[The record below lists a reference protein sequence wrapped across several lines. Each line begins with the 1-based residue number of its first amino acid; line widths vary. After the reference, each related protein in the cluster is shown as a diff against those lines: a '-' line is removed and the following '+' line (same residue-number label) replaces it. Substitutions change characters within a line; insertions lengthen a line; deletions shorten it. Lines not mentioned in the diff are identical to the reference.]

1 VILGVEANIFDG
13 KVSLHPSSELR
24 VFRHLWY
31 RSDAPCSSIL
41 RGSSQLPVAIDE
53 NLGKF
58 EDPQLPYQKSQENI
72 AAGRHPFGP
81 STTTWKNHNHSVM

>member
-1 VILGVEANIFDG
+1 MGFWGILGVGAKIFGG
-13 KVSLHPSSELR
+13 KVHPSLQLR
-24 VFRHLWY
+24 VFRHLWS

-41 RGSSQLPVAIDE
+41 YGYIAIGE

-58 EDPQLPYQKSQENI
+58 GGLQLTYQKSQENS

-81 STTTWKNHNHSVM
+81 STTTWKNRNHYAM